1 MGNRLAQP
9 VTITVPTGL
18 LAKAD
23 RLAREE
29 GRTRSGLF
37 REGLRALL
45 WKRRWESLQAYGSRV
60 ARKKGLKEADIEGIV
75 DRIRS

>member
-1 MGNRLAQP
+1 MGVRQALP
-9 VTITVPTGL
+9 VTITVPPGL

-23 RLAREE
+23 SLARKE
-29 GRTRSGLF
+29 GRSRSGLF
-37 REGLRALL
+37 REGLRALM

-60 ARKKGLKEADIEGIV
+60 AKKKGLKEADIEGIV